1 MRASALV
8 VLLLS
13 AASTSASASRHEI
26 KVQVLS
32 TQDQHVSGINV
43 GTGPS
48 SVSPYAPGGEGA
60 STTICP
66 LTYPDGSDS
75 LAQCVIQGAPVSATG
90 TAQARSVHAILTT
103 QDGLT
108 YFAVIDC
115 QRQYGWCMPLV
126 EHATYVGLLND
137 RSKRLD
143 HYQPSQGWLKIT
155 LRPDGK
161 KKVTYQINSAVQV
174 KLIHDSPAK
183 NNP

>member
-1 MRASALV
+1 MRTSALV
-8 VLLLS
+8 MLLL
-13 AASTSASASRHEI
+13 AAATAASASHHQV

-32 TQDQHVSGINV
+32 TQDQHAGGLNV

-66 LTYPDGSDS
+66 LPYPEGSDS
-75 LAQCVIQGAPVSATG
+75 LAPCVIHGAPVNATG
-90 TAQARSVHAILTT
+90 TAQVRSVHAILTT
-103 QDGLT
+103 KDGLT
-108 YFAVIDC
+108 YFAVIAC
-115 QRQYGWCMPLV
+115 QRQYGWCIPLA

-137 RSKRLD
+137 RSKRLS
-143 HYQPSQGWLKIT
+143 HYQPREGWLKIK

-174 KLIHDSPAK
+174 KLIHNSPP
-183 NNP
+183 NHIP

>member
-1 MRASALV
+1 MRTSVLA
-8 VLLLS
+8 VLLL
-13 AASTSASASRHEI
+13 AASTAASASRHEI
-26 KVQVLS
+26 KVLVLS
-32 TQDQHVSGINV
+32 TQDQHVAGINV
-43 GTGPS
+43 GTGPT
-48 SVSPYAPGGEGA
+48 SVSPYPPGGEGA

-66 LTYPDGSDS
+66 LPYPDGSDS
-75 LAQCVIQGAPVSATG
+75 LAPCVIHGAPVNAMG

-115 QRQYGWCMPLV
+115 QRQYGWCKPLT
-126 EHATYVGLLND
+126 EHATYLGLLND

-143 HYQPSQGWLKIT
+143 HYQPRQGWLKIT

-174 KLIHDSPAK
+174 KLVQNTPAK